1 MWRSVFLHEF
11 IDHKI
16 TNFKAVPG
24 KLTLP
29 SFNLVPSAA
38 VVPGVNSVE
47 VTNGTGLEYIFDE
60 PLRDVIGL
68 SCRMRVAYPIPNTGL
83 GHMQGFSLL
92 GLGPNVAVLA
102 LAQPDPPPAVNAIPS
117 QFGINLAQPNP
128 EGPGT
133 VGEGAGVRV
142 QFPSKSFIDLR
153 VDWHTSGQTRLS
165 VDGRLVRYRNDFF
178 PGASF
183 DIDRLSFGHPGDP
196 PTPHAPQYQI
206 ARVFVRALTRTD
218 GLVTLSRLLP
228 QMPPTEDRGRCH
240 LIVFTNLLR
249 LLDRLRPFMAAFH
262 QAKSQP
268 WTEEFGPAEGPFQ
281 AEAVPAHQLAI
292 TSMLAF
298 NQMLRTGDFSKPE
311 SFLEPFTE
319 FLRILRASQPAQFDA
334 LAAELFAADVIPKSC
349 RKQLE
354 SELEEN
360 RAALDPIINLLSAA
374 TARVQDIIG
383 GNDNGGYPQTPT
395 VRY

>member
-102 LAQPDPPPAVNAIPS
+102 LAQPDPPPAVN
-117 QFGINLAQPNP
+117 
-128 EGPGT
+128 

-240 LIVFTNLLR
+240 LIVLTNLLR

-281 AEAVPAHQLAI
+281 AEAVQAHQLAI

>member
-1 MWRSVFLHEF
+1 MWRSIFLHEF

-47 VTNGTGLEYIFDE
+47 VTNGTGFEYIFDE

-92 GLGPNVAVLA
+92 GLGSNVTVLA
-102 LAQPDPPPAVNAIPS
+102 LAQVDPPPAVNAIPS
-117 QFGINLAQPNP
+117 QFGLNINHPQGGVIL
-128 EGPGT
+128 
-133 VGEGAGVRV
+133 GEGTGVRV
-142 QFPSKSFIDLR
+142 QFPSKSFADLR
-153 VDWHTSGQTRLS
+153 VDWHTSGQTRLF
-165 VDGRLVRYRNDFF
+165 VNGRLVRYQNAFVS
-178 PGASF
+178 GISF
-183 DIDRLSFGHPGDP
+183 DIDRLSFGHPGHP

-218 GLVTLSRLLP
+218 ALVTLSRLLP

-262 QAKSQP
+262 QAKSHP

-281 AEAVPAHQLAI
+281 AEAVQAHQLAI

-298 NQMLRTGDFSKPE
+298 NRMLRTGDFSKPE
-311 SFLEPFTE
+311 DFLKPFIE

-334 LAAELFAADVIPKSC
+334 LAAELFAADVIPESC
-349 RKQLE
+349 RDQIKY
-354 SELEEN
+354 ELEEN
-360 RAALDPIINLLSAA
+360 QAALDPIINLLSAA
-374 TARVQDIIG
+374 TVRVQDIIG
-383 GNDNGGYPQTPT
+383 GNENGEYPQTPR

>member
-38 VVPGVNSVE
+38 VVPGINSVE

-68 SCRMRVAYPIPNTGL
+68 SCRVRVAYPIPNTGL

-92 GLGPNVAVLA
+92 TLGSNVTVLA

-117 QFGINLAQPNP
+117 QFGLNINHPQ
-128 EGPGT
+128 GGVI
-133 VGEGAGVRV
+133 VGEGTGVRV
-142 QFPSKSFIDLR
+142 QFPSQSFADLR
-153 VDWHTSGQTRLS
+153 IDWHTSGQTRLF
-165 VDGRLVRYRNDFF
+165 VNGRLVRYQNAFV
-178 PGASF
+178 PGISF
-183 DIDRLSFGHPGDP
+183 DIDRLSFGHPGQP

-218 GLVTLSRLLP
+218 GLATLSRLLP

-281 AEAVPAHQLAI
+281 AEAVQAHQLAI
-292 TSMLAF
+292 RSMLAF
-298 NQMLRTGDFSKPE
+298 NQMLRTGDFSNPE

-334 LAAELFAADVIPKSC
+334 LAAELSATDVIPKSC
-349 RKQLE
+349 RKQIE
-354 SELEEN
+354 AEFEEN

-374 TARVQDIIG
+374 TTRVQDNIG
-383 GNDNGGYPQTPT
+383 GNDNGEYPQTPT
-395 VRY
+395 VR

>member
-47 VTNGTGLEYIFDE
+47 VTNGKGFEYIFDE

-68 SCRMRVAYPIPNTGL
+68 SCRVRVAYPIPNTGL

-92 GLGPNVAVLA
+92 GLGVNVTVLA
-102 LAQPDPPPAVNAIPS
+102 LAQPEPPPAVSAIPS
-117 QFGINLAQPNP
+117 QFGLNINRPQGAVI
-128 EGPGT
+128 
-133 VGEGAGVRV
+133 VGEGTGVHL
-142 QFPSKSFIDLR
+142 QFPSKSFTDLR

-165 VDGRLVRYRNDFF
+165 VNGRLVRYQNALV
-178 PGASF
+178 PGFSF
-183 DIDRLSFGHPGDP
+183 DVDRLSFGHPGEP

-218 GLVTLSRLLP
+218 ALVTFSRLLP
-228 QMPPTEDRGRCH
+228 RFPLSEDRGRCH
-240 LIVFTNLLR
+240 LLVFANLLS
-249 LLDRLRPFMAAFH
+249 LIDRLRPFMAAFH
-262 QAKSQP
+262 QAKSQS
-268 WTEEFGPAEGPFQ
+268 WTEEFGPPEGPFQ
-281 AEAVPAHQLAI
+281 AEAVQAHQLAI
-292 TSMLAF
+292 TSMLALKE
-298 NQMLRTGDFSKPE
+298 MLRTGDFSKPE
-311 SFLEPFTE
+311 NFLKPFTE

-334 LAAELFAADVIPKSC
+334 LAAELFAADVIPESC
-349 RKQLE
+349 REQIK

-360 RAALDPIINLLSAA
+360 QAALDPIINLLSAA
-374 TARVQDIIG
+374 TKRVQDIIG
-383 GNDNGGYPQTPT
+383 GNENGGYTKTPR

>member
-47 VTNGTGLEYIFDE
+47 VTNGKGFEYIFDE

-68 SCRMRVAYPIPNTGL
+68 SCRLRVVYPIPNTGL

-92 GLGPNVAVLA
+92 SLGSNATVLA
-102 LAQPDPPPAVNAIPS
+102 LAQAEAPPAVSAIPS
-117 QFGINLAQPNP
+117 QFGLNINRPQGAVI
-128 EGPGT
+128 
-133 VGEGAGVRV
+133 VGEGTGVRL
-142 QFPSKSFIDLR
+142 QFPSKSFTDLR

-165 VDGRLVRYRNDFF
+165 VNGRLVRYQNALA
-178 PGASF
+178 PGFSF

-218 GLVTLSRLLP
+218 ALVTFSRLLP
-228 QMPPTEDRGRCH
+228 KFPRSEDRGRCH
-240 LIVFTNLLR
+240 LLVFANLLS
-249 LLDRLRPFMAAFH
+249 LIDRLRPFMAAFH
-262 QAKSQP
+262 QAKSQS
-268 WTEEFGPAEGPFQ
+268 WTEEFGPPEGPFQ
-281 AEAVPAHQLAI
+281 AEAVQAHQLAI
-292 TSMLAF
+292 TSMLALKE
-298 NQMLRTGDFSKPE
+298 MLCTGDFSKPE
-311 SFLEPFTE
+311 NFLKPFTE
-319 FLRILRASQPAQFDA
+319 FLRILRASQPAQFDG
-334 LAAELFAADVIPKSC
+334 LAAELFAADVIPESC
-349 RKQLE
+349 REQIKY
-354 SELEEN
+354 ELEEN
-360 RAALDPIINLLSAA
+360 QAALDPIINLLSAA
-374 TARVQDIIG
+374 TLRVQDIIG
-383 GNDNGGYPQTPT
+383 GNGNGGYTKTPR

>member
-29 SFNLVPSAA
+29 SFNLVPSAT

-47 VTNGTGLEYIFDE
+47 VTNGKGFEYIFDE
-60 PLRDVIGL
+60 PLRDVIGI
-68 SCRMRVAYPIPNTGL
+68 SCRVRVAYPIPNTGL
-83 GHMQGFSLL
+83 GHMQGFSIL
-92 GLGPNVAVLA
+92 GLGSNITILT
-102 LAQPDPPPAVNAIPS
+102 LAQPDPPPAVNPIPS
-117 QFGINLAQPNP
+117 QFGLHISHP
-128 EGPGT
+128 EGGVN

-142 QFPSKSFIDLR
+142 QFPSTSFAELR

-165 VDGRLVRYRNDFF
+165 VDGRLVRYQNALV
-178 PGASF
+178 PGFSF

-218 GLVTLSRLLP
+218 SLATLSRLLP
-228 QMPPTEDRGRCH
+228 QMPPPEARGRCH

-249 LLDRLRPFMAAFH
+249 LLDRLRPFMASFL

-281 AEAVPAHQLAI
+281 AEAVQAHQLAI

-298 NQMLRTGDFSKPE
+298 NQMLRSGDFSNPN
-311 SFLEPFTE
+311 SFLEPFTA

-334 LAAELFAADVIPKSC
+334 LAAELFAADVIPESC
-349 RKQLE
+349 RKQIE

-360 RAALDPIINLLSAA
+360 RTALDPIINLLSAA
-374 TARVQDIIG
+374 TARVQEIIG
-383 GNDNGGYPQTPT
+383 GNDNGEYPQTPT